1 MVKKILLPKR
11 GAWPNPP
18 KYATDI
24 IQIVFTETDS
34 GSLNIACLQNN
45 KPPILTYLPV
55 RTIGIRCTQYFLT
68 YIGYVAVENLEI
80 RKLYTPT
87 FYHESRSNW
96 TRFQGLIDPVQP
108 MSSFKIQCY
117 TVYLYSYRHLITNFN
132 LICSLKTWE
141 FHPQASSGLRFL
153 NLDKLSY
160 INRDGVT

>member
-1 MVKKILLPKR
+1 MAYLGFHKR
-11 GAWPNPP
+11 GANFCWPLVLTQRGEAKPSFPIFSYGEKNIVAKEGRIPNPP

-87 FYHESRSNW
+87 FYHESRSN
-96 TRFQGLIDPVQP
+96 
-108 MSSFKIQCY
+108 
-117 TVYLYSYRHLITNFN
+117 
-132 LICSLKTWE
+132 
-141 FHPQASSGLRFL
+141 
-153 NLDKLSY
+153 
-160 INRDGVT
+160 